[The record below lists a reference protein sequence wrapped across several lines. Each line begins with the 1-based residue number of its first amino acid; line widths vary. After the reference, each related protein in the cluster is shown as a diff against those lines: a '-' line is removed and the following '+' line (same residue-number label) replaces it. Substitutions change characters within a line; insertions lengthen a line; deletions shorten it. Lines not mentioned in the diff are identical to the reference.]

1 VARQNRSEFPNKPP
15 NEAGSE
21 GGGESGRRPL
31 FRPMI
36 LALTLVILGV
46 YMAIQA
52 GTAGTRFM
60 PALNDP
66 GPALSR
72 VAPQAG
78 HTPPRLA
85 RRVGLVIIDG
95 LRLRES
101 YGLPFLDRLRRQ
113 GVDSSATSH
122 YPTFSRPNYITLV
135 TGVPPAASGV
145 RTNEYD
151 TEVLLDSLM
160 DRAGAAGMRSALVAD
175 YSVGLPRMF
184 TRIDAS
190 ARGVHRYQSAFHDAS
205 FAGWPGGLVSTA
217 GRLVE
222 DGYPFM
228 IILPGAVDDA
238 GHEHGGDSREY
249 RDAVRQADAMLQS
262 ALERFDLD
270 RDALIIVA
278 DHGHTDPGGHGGI
291 EPEVMEVPLIL
302 VGAGVRAGAAVAGA
316 RLVDI
321 APTAAALLGLP
332 APGHGLGRTLTE
344 ALILDPTSI
353 AAIARADR
361 ERVLRNQ
368 MIVAAWQAR
377 GDRQAARERLRRV
390 PLMIGLMVCSVAFII
405 TARRLGALHI
415 DWRVLV
421 IALPAFPLTYYALVA
436 VFGQQ
441 FSPSFIPERGSVVD
455 LLFRF
460 GLLSMVAHIV
470 ISWFAVHGRL
480 VLTERLATANGL
492 FACGLLISVVP
503 LALAWSLVPGPF
515 ASVPGPTLML
525 LVPATYVAC
534 ACYAISVASTLAL
547 ELVVF
552 FARAVDPRMERRRQ
566 GSPGRLP
573 RSGAM

>member
-1 VARQNRSEFPNKPP
+1 MLLAV
-15 NEAGSE
+15 
-21 GGGESGRRPL
+21 
-31 FRPMI
+31 I
-36 LALTLVILGV
+36 LVVLGV
-46 YMAIQA
+46 YMAVVA
-52 GTAGTRFM
+52 GVASTRFM
-60 PALNDP
+60 PALNDAA
-66 GPALSR
+66 PALSR
-72 VAPQAG
+72 VAPDAG

-95 LRLRES
+95 LRLRDS
-101 YGLPFLDRLRRQ
+101 YGLPFLDGLRRQ
-113 GVDSSATSH
+113 GVDTSATSH
-122 YPTFSRPNYITLV
+122 YPSFSRPNYITTV

-145 RTNEYD
+145 RTNDYD

-160 DRAGAAGMRSALVAD
+160 DRAAAAGMRSAIVAD

-184 TRIDAS
+184 TRIEPGDPP
-190 ARGVHRYQSAFHDAS
+190 RYQSAFHDAS
-205 FAGWPGGLVSTA
+205 FAGWSGGLVST
-217 GRLVE
+217 GRRLVD
-222 DGYPFM
+222 DGYPLM
-228 IILPGAVDDA
+228 IILPGAVDSA

-249 RDAVRQADAMLQS
+249 RDAIRQVDAMLQN

-270 RDALIIVA
+270 RDALIIFA

-302 VGAGVRAGAAVAGA
+302 VGAGVRPGAAVAGA
-316 RLVDI
+316 QLMDI

-344 ALILDPTSI
+344 ALILDPASA
-353 AAIARADR
+353 AAIEQADR

-377 GDRQAARERLRRV
+377 GDRQALRERLRRV
-390 PLMIGLMVCSVAFII
+390 PLIIGLMLCSVGFIVA
-405 TARRLGALHI
+405 ARRFGALHI

-441 FSPSFIPERGSVVD
+441 FSPSFIPERGSVVGK
-455 LLFRF
+455 LFRF
-460 GLLSMVAHIV
+460 GLLSMAAHIV

-492 FACGLLISVVP
+492 FACGLFISVVP
-503 LALAWSLVPGPF
+503 LSLAWALVPGPF

-534 ACYAISVASTLAL
+534 ACYAMSVAATLAL

-552 FARAVDPRMERRRQ
+552 FARAVDPRMERRRA
-566 GSPGRLP
+566 GPGLLP
-573 RSGAM
+573 RSRSM